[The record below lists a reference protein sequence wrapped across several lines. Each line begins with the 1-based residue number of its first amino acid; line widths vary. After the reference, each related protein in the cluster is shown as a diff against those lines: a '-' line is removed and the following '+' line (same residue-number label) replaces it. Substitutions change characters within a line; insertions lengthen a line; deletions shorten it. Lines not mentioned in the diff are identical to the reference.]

1 MKTTGCLLYARNCV
15 KIWNNNLKKHVA
27 LSNGDRS
34 LEKSESG
41 HVDTQLAVKVIGR
54 QTDTMIITITIEYNR
69 KTS

>member
-1 MKTTGCLLYARNCV
+1 MLGTV
-15 KIWNNNLKKHVA
+15 LKYGIIIKKKNHVD
-27 LSNGDRS
+27 LSNGDHS

-54 QTDTMIITITIEYNR
+54 QTDMMIITITIEYNR

>member
-1 MKTTGCLLYARNCV
+1 MYARNCV
-15 KIWNNNLKKHVA
+15 KIWNNNLKKKHVA
-27 LSNGDRS
+27 LSNGDHS

-41 HVDTQLAVKVIGR
+41 HVDTYLAVKVIGR